1 MPNAFVPLRE
11 WLAPVAARPF
21 EPEREAHAA
30 EEAVPVEIA
39 VESDIFDEVLRETR
53 FFRAALRDALEE
65 RVNMLA
71 REIAIEVVARELEL
85 APVDIA
91 AVVERASERYEAPLS
106 IRAHPDEAHRL
117 GTFENVIE
125 DASVRRGDVLLT
137 VVGGTIDASLGMRLE
152 RVLTGLCA

>member
-11 WLAPVAARPF
+11 WLAPAAPRSV
-21 EPEREAHAA
+21 EPECEVHEE
-30 EEAVPVEIA
+30 EEAATVEVA
-39 VESDIFDEVLRETR
+39 VESDVLDEVLRETR

-65 RVNMLA
+65 SVKMLA

-91 AVVERASERYEAPLS
+91 AVVERASERYETPLS
-106 IRAHPDEAHRL
+106 IRVHPEEARRL
-117 GTFENVIE
+117 AAFANVIE
-125 DASVRRGDVLLT
+125 DASMRSGDVLLT
-137 VVGGTIDASLGMRLE
+137 VAGGTIDASLGMRLE